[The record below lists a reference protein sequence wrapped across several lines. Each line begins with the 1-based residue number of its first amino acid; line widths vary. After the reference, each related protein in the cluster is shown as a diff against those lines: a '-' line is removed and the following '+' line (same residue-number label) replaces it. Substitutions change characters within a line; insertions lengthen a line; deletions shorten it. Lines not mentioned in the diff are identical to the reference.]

1 MQQEKKTDSKQDRE
15 MGRVVSDK
23 GKLGEEVRELQYFG
37 LSSFIA

>member
-1 MQQEKKTDSKQDRE
+1 MQQKRDSKQDRD

>member
-1 MQQEKKTDSKQDRE
+1 MQQKRDSEQDRE
-15 MGRVVSDK
+15 MGRLVSDK